1 MAKYQINYEAL
12 DADKNKENGTPYE
25 EFLEWV
31 ETIIFALVD
40 AFFFAVLCGY
50 PYLYVPAQ
58 TGKR

>member
-31 ETIIFALVD
+31 ETNFRI
-40 AFFFAVLCGY
+40 LCGY